1 MISAEDARSTVLRR
15 CEDSAPGERFA
26 IQSCDLSPRGDY
38 WVVCCNS
45 EDYVVHG
52 MLDRCY
58 VGVSAHLVS
67 VASGDVET
75 VGSAQSW
82 MEYLQ
87 DKYDLSTAAGAHYV
101 IEPTF
106 DRTDKA
112 ALINLRQKL
121 SCSIP
126 DAIAMLAPGRR
137 QWLTGNRRL
146 LQRTQEILRD
156 KGIDTVVVLH
166 PTPLAAATVDERSWY
181 WDAVASLLRP

>member
-1 MISAEDARSTVLRR
+1 MISAEDARSTVLRL
-15 CEDSAPGERFA
+15 CEDSAPGERFT

-52 MLDRCY
+52 MFDRCY

-82 MEYLQ
+82 LEYLQ
-87 DKYDLSTAAGAHYV
+87 DKYDLVAAAGAYYV
-101 IEPTF
+101 LEPTF
-106 DRTDKA
+106 DRMDKA

-121 SCSIP
+121 SCSMQ
-126 DAIAMLAPGRR
+126 DAIAMLASGRR
-137 QWLTGNRRL
+137 QWLTGNLRL
-146 LQRTQEILRD
+146 LRRTQDILRD
-156 KGIDTVVVLH
+156 KGIGTAIVLH
-166 PTPLAAATVDERSWY
+166 PAPLAATTIDERSWY